1 MVNLCIVGRP
11 KSKAVTRIVNSTPLS
26 RYTKFCDAVVNYGLA
41 GTRLD
46 NFSAKHA
53 SFKSQPTINKFIG
66 CNKYRAV
73 KDAETAKILV
83 PKTLL
88 SLNKSDNKT
97 DFLTKKF
104 HSQGGIGIDLATT
117 TSKLKGKYYQEFIND
132 RRYELRVHSFLWLD
146 AKDWL
151 IQKRFGKDG
160 EIAWNYHNG
169 GRFQTIK
176 NPNGYEIFN
185 KAKEITIEILKMRNM
200 AFGAVDFILSSSG
213 KLYFIEINSAPGFTE
228 LSEGMYV
235 KAFNTLA
242 NKPKKDVLKY
252 CR

>member
-1 MVNLCIVGRP
+1 MSLCIVGRP
-11 KSKAVTRIVNSTPLS
+11 KSKAVTRIVKTTALG
-26 RYTKFCDAVVNYGLA
+26 RYSKGCVAVINYGLA
-41 GTRLD
+41 GTKLS
-46 NFSAKHA
+46 NFIGKHP
-53 SFKSQPTINKFIG
+53 SFENKPTVNKFIG
-66 CNKYRAV
+66 CNKFKAV
-73 KDAETAKILV
+73 KDAEEAKILV
-83 PKTLL
+83 PETKL
-88 SLNKSDNKT
+88 SLSTRDNKG

-117 TSKLKGKYYQEFIND
+117 KTKLNGKYYQEFIKD

-146 AKDWL
+146 KKDWL

-169 GRFQTIK
+169 GRFQSIQ

-235 KAFNTLA
+235 KAFSTLSK
-242 NKPKKDVLKY
+242 KPKSDILKY

>member
-1 MVNLCIVGRP
+1 MNLCIVGRP
-11 KSKAVTRIVNSTPLS
+11 GSKAVTRIVNTTSLS
-26 RYTKFCDAVVNYGLA
+26 RYTKGCEAVVNYGLA
-41 GTRLD
+41 GTKLS
-46 NFSAKHA
+46 NFSRKHL
-53 SFKSQPTINKFIG
+53 SFENKPTVNKFIG

-73 KDAETAKILV
+73 KDAEADKILV

-88 SLNKSDNKT
+88 SLTKSDSKS

-117 TSKLKGKYYQEFIND
+117 KSKLKGKYYQEFIND
-132 RRYELRVHSFLWLD
+132 RRYELRVHGFLWLD
-146 AKDWL
+146 TKDWL

-169 GRFQTIK
+169 GRFQSIK

-213 KLYFIEINSAPGFTE
+213 KLYFIEVNSAPGFTE

-235 KAFNTLA
+235 KAFSTLA
-242 NKPKKDVLKY
+242 KKSKKDILKY